1 MNNII
6 LKNGLFGSIIVS
18 ALLVS
23 ITMYMKSNPEKIRA
37 DIDVFCYEY
46 EGIDAIKEA
55 LKSGKAVGSDSKK
68 INYYSK

>member
-23 ITMYMKSNPEKIRA
+23 ITMYMKSNPEKEVNMLAELRR
-37 DIDVFCYEY
+37 DVT
-46 EGIDAIKEA
+46 D
-55 LKSGKAVGSDSKK
+55 
-68 INYYSK
+68 